1 MKATPK
7 TPISTRKSTLLAR
20 QDYLTTR
27 LATIETELDSH
38 QNPDWEELS
47 IEREDDEVLE
57 ATGLSAQQEL
67 RQIAAALNR
76 IEAGTY
82 GTCTKCGADIGE
94 ARLDVLPYT
103 PFCRD
108 CAT

>member
-1 MKATPK
+1 MKATLE
-7 TPISTRKSTLLAR
+7 TPIATRKADLLAR

-27 LATIETELDSH
+27 LTSIETELDSH

-57 ATGLSAQQEL
+57 ATGVSGQQEL
-67 RQIAAALNR
+67 RQIAAALQR
-76 IEAGTY
+76 IEDGTY